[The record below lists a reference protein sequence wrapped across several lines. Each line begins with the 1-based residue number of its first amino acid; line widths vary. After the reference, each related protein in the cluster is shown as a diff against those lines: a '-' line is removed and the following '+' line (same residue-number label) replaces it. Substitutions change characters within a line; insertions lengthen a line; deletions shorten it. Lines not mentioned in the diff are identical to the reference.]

1 MAVVGEIAPLAGLSV
16 EEGLHAAEMA
26 LRQELFEGGLLVA
39 ADEQQ
44 EGGEQQDAE
53 ECAEAVPVKARGKG
67 EDHGEEGSAAQQ
79 HEALQALLLLPDGL
93 QIALLQFVEID
104 HHITSCSGFFVH

>member
-1 MAVVGEIAPLAGLSV
+1 
-16 EEGLHAAEMA
+16 MA

-53 ECAEAVPVKARGKG
+53 ECAEAVAVKARGKG
-67 EDHGEEGSAAQQ
+67 EDHGEEGDAAQQ

-93 QIALLQFVEID
+93 QVALLQFVEIN
-104 HHITSCSGFFVH
+104 HHITSCSDSLYIDSSIP

>member
-1 MAVVGEIAPLAGLSV
+1 
-16 EEGLHAAEMA
+16 MA

-93 QIALLQFVEID
+93 QIALLQFVEIN

>member
-1 MAVVGEIAPLAGLSV
+1 MAV
-16 EEGLHAAEMA
+16 
-26 LRQELFEGGLLVA
+26 
-39 ADEQQ
+39 
-44 EGGEQQDAE
+44 
-53 ECAEAVPVKARGKG
+53 KAHGKG

-104 HHITSCSGFFVH
+104 HRITSSFIFFF